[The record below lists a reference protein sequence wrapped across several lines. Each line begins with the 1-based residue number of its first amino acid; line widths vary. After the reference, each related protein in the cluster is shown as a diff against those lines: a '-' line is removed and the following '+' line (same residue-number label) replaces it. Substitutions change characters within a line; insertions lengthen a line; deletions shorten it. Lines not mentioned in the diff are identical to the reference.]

1 MELKPTPWV
10 FIIRRSPRPIKQID
24 KGENSCYTII
34 VKKLSNVAKAQ
45 KMSYNRH
52 RSAYC
57 IMIAVYSR
65 EGYR

>member
-1 MELKPTPWV
+1 MGAKTHAVGFYYKALAQ
-10 FIIRRSPRPIKQID
+10 QID